1 MARRVSATHRIAG
14 LAGLL
19 AVVAVVAAVVPFV
32 TQARDSNAR
41 LQAEIVGAAIANGGG
56 VFEFADVKKLVA
68 TTALTGAA
76 LLDHEG
82 IHAHGVPKDGILL
95 VAGACPDKAPQ
106 LHPVRIEAFN
116 QEGYTVTGA
125 CIGLPDGR
133 RVVGVRST
141 RAFSNQGHTRSVV
154 FLALVF
160 GCLAG
165 AVTAVT
171 VRRMMTPLAEMSDAA
186 RALGAGASVT
196 LPPPREPE
204 FRPLAEA
211 LNQLG
216 AQLQARQDD
225 IEGRLVLQRQVAAV
239 VAHEVRN
246 PLQSIT
252 MLADLVT
259 HEEAPETRQEI
270 LARIQQELGLIEV
283 VVQRLVAGEGD
294 LRLVRR
300 DTEVE
305 ALISRCIRMQGP
317 RARETGVELNRHILA
332 TPVVSVDAAL
342 FRRAVENLVSNA
354 ISIRGDSGGGVVEI
368 TLEAHTNAVL
378 VHVDDDGEGVPQTDR
393 ERIFIS
399 GVTHRRGGTGLGL
412 ALARK
417 VAEAHGGTLSVT
429 NSPLG
434 GARFTLT
441 LPLEE
446 A

>member
-32 TQARDSNAR
+32 TQARSSDAR
-41 LQAEIVGAAIANGGG
+41 LQAEIVEAAIANGGG
-56 VFEFADVKKLVA
+56 VAEFSDVKKLVA
-68 TTALTGAA
+68 STGLTGAA

-82 IHAHGVPKDGILL
+82 VHAHGVPNEGILL
-95 VAGACPDKAPQ
+95 VSGACPDKAPQ
-106 LHPVRIEAFN
+106 LQPVRIEAFD
-116 QEGYTVTGA
+116 QGDYTVTGA

-141 RAFSNQGHTRSVV
+141 RAFSNRGNTRSVV

-165 AVTAVT
+165 AVTTVT
-171 VRRMMTPLAEMSDAA
+171 VRRMMAPLAEMSDAA
-186 RALGAGASVT
+186 RALGAGATVT

-204 FRPLAEA
+204 FLPLAEA

-216 AQLQARQDD
+216 EQLQERQDD

-252 MLADLVT
+252 MLADLVA
-259 HEEAPETRQEI
+259 HEEAPEARQEI

-300 DTEVE
+300 
-305 ALISRCIRMQGP
+305 P
-317 RARETGVELNRHILA
+317 RPRPARAGRLA
-332 TPVVSVDAAL
+332 
-342 FRRAVENLVSNA
+342 
-354 ISIRGDSGGGVVEI
+354 
-368 TLEAHTNAVL
+368 
-378 VHVDDDGEGVPQTDR
+378 
-393 ERIFIS
+393 
-399 GVTHRRGGTGLGL
+399 RGGRGAPRLHPFPPG
-412 ALARK
+412 AARHDRRPSRP
-417 VAEAHGGTLSVT
+417 ARPCNLLS
-429 NSPLG
+429 
-434 GARFTLT
+434 R
-441 LPLEE
+441 
-446 A
+446 